1 MPPPVRRAACAKR
14 SRAALS
20 TDNFASFIA
29 RSRNGVR
36 RMSSGSILLWGLL
49 LATIAWVVVV
59 FNRFVALRNRYQNAY
74 AQIDVQLKR
83 RYDLIPNLV
92 AATRAYLAHERQ
104 TLEAVIAARQR
115 AADANLVARRHP
127 QDGAALAALE
137 AAEVALA
144 SPLTRLLA
152 LVEQY
157 PALQADETVRRL
169 TDELGTTE
177 NRITFARQAFNDQ
190 VMGYNTE
197 VESFPA
203 SLVATMCGFRR
214 ASMLRATASVQERQ
228 AVAVAL

>member
-1 MPPPVRRAACAKR
+1 M
-14 SRAALS
+14 
-20 TDNFASFIA
+20 
-29 RSRNGVR
+29 
-36 RMSSGSILLWGLL
+36 LLWGLL

-59 FNRFVALRNRYQNAY
+59 FNRFVTLRNRYQNAY

-83 RYDLIPNLV
+83 RHDLIPNLV

-115 AADANLVARRHP
+115 AADASQVARRHP

-157 PALQADETVRRL
+157 PALQADETVHRL
-169 TDELGTTE
+169 TEELGTTE
-177 NRITFARQAFNDQ
+177 NRISFARQAFNDQ
-190 VMGYNTE
+190 VMGYNTG

-214 ASMLRATASVQERQ
+214 ASLLRATTSVQERQ

>member
-1 MPPPVRRAACAKR
+1 M
-14 SRAALS
+14 
-20 TDNFASFIA
+20 
-29 RSRNGVR
+29 
-36 RMSSGSILLWGLL
+36 LLWGVL
-49 LATIAWVVVV
+49 LATIAWIVVV

-92 AATRAYLAHERQ
+92 TATRAYLAHERQ

-115 AADANLVARRHP
+115 AADASQNARLHP
-127 QDGAALAALE
+127 QDGAALGALA

-157 PALQADETVRRL
+157 PELQADETVQRL
-169 TDELGTTE
+169 TEELGTTE
-177 NRITFARQAFNDQ
+177 NRIAFARQAFNDQ

-214 ASMLRATASVQERQ
+214 ASMLRATASAQERQ

>member
-1 MPPPVRRAACAKR
+1 
-14 SRAALS
+14 
-20 TDNFASFIA
+20 
-29 RSRNGVR
+29 
-36 RMSSGSILLWGLL
+36 MSSGSILLWGLL

-228 AVAVAL
+228 AIAVAL